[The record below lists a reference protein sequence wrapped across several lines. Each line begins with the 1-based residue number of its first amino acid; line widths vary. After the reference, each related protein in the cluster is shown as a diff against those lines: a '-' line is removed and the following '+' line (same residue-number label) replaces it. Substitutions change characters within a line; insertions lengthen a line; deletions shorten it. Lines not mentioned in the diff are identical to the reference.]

1 MTPFIATA
9 RRETKRIFCNPTY
22 WFATLILP
30 LFILSVMATM
40 FGNGLIRELPVG
52 IVDNDNSQ
60 LSRSMVRHIEAVPE
74 LHVTKIYSNTA
85 EAQTDMQAKKI
96 YGYMYICKDFERN
109 IKANRKVELPFYY
122 HFALL
127 SVGGEVLSG
136 FYSYLVD
143 FATLPLHETAQKLNI
158 DKEKANIIAMPV
170 TADFHPLN
178 NPSLDYI
185 IYLSYPYFYVI
196 LQILILLTIAYCI
209 GREFKE
215 SSITIWLNTAGNN
228 RIVALYGKL
237 TPYFVIYSIISCF
250 ANVILFKLVD
260 IPLESNILAVSLTSI
275 LFVAATISVSVFI
288 FSIHPNLASIIGF
301 ISMFGSLGATMVGV
315 TFPVQAM
322 PVVVEWVSY
331 LFPARHFTVLS
342 QNLYYEG
349 LNLAYTWQHYAT
361 LLLFCLLPFIAS
373 LKILPSKLLY
383 NNIKNQNKQ

>member
-1 MTPFIATA
+1 MTPFIATV
-9 RRETKRIFCNPTY
+9 RREIKRILSNPTY

-60 LSRSMVRHIEAVPE
+60 LSRSMARNIEAVPE
-74 LHVTKIYSNTA
+74 LHVTKIYSNIA
-85 EAQTDMQAKKI
+85 DASNDMQAKKI
-96 YGYMYICKDFERN
+96 YGYIYICKDFERN
-109 IKANRKVELPFYY
+109 IKANRKVELPFFY

-143 FATLPLHETAQKLNI
+143 FATLPLHETTQKLNI
-158 DKEKANIIAMPV
+158 DKEKANIIALPV

-185 IYLSYPYFYVI
+185 IYLSFPYFYVI

-215 SSITIWLNTAGNN
+215 NSASMWLNMAGNN

-250 ANVILFKLVD
+250 ANVILFKTLE
-260 IPLESNILAVSLTSI
+260 IPIESSILAVSLTSI

-288 FSIHPNLASIIGF
+288 FSIHPKLASIIGF

-322 PVVVEWVSY
+322 PTVVEWASY

-342 QNLYYEG
+342 QNLCYEG

-373 LKILPSKLLY
+373 VKVLPHKLLT
-383 NNIKNQNKQ
+383 NNIKKSNK

>member
-1 MTPFIATA
+1 MTPFIAIVY
-9 RRETKRIFCNPTY
+9 RETKRILSNPTY

-60 LSRSMVRHIEAVPE
+60 LSRSMARNIESVPE
-74 LHVTKIYSNTA
+74 LHVTKIYSNIA
-85 EAQTDMQAKKI
+85 EAQNDIKAKKI

-143 FATLPLHETAQKLNI
+143 FATLPLHEATQKLNI

-185 IYLSYPYFYVI
+185 IYLSFPYFYVI

-215 SSITIWLNTAGNN
+215 NSASMWLNMAGNN

-250 ANVILFKLVD
+250 ANVILFKTLE
-260 IPLESNILAVSLTSI
+260 IPLKSNILAVSLTSI

-288 FSIHPNLASIIGF
+288 FSIHPKLASIIGF

-322 PVVVEWVSY
+322 PVVVEWASY

-342 QNLYYEG
+342 QNLCYEG
-349 LNLAYTWQHYAT
+349 LNLAYTWQHYT
-361 LLLFCLLPFIAS
+361 SLLLFCLLPFIAS
-373 LKILPSKLLY
+373 LKILPPKLVN
-383 NNIKNQNKQ
+383 NNIKASNNQ

>member
-1 MTPFIATA
+1 MTPFIATV
-9 RRETKRIFCNPTY
+9 RREIKQILSNPTY

-30 LFILSVMATM
+30 SFILSVMATM

-60 LSRSMVRHIEAVPE
+60 LSRSMARNIESVPE
-74 LHVTKIYSNTA
+74 LNVTKIYSNIA
-85 EAQTDMQAKKI
+85 EAKNDMQAKKI

-143 FATLPLHETAQKLNI
+143 FATLPLHEAAQKLNI

-185 IYLSYPYFYVI
+185 IYLSFPYFYVI

-215 SSITIWLNTAGNN
+215 NSASMWLTTAGNN

-250 ANVILFKLVD
+250 ANVVLFKILE
-260 IPLESNILAVSLTSI
+260 IPLGSSILAVSLTSI
-275 LFVAATISVSVFI
+275 LFVAATISASVFI
-288 FSIHPNLASIIGF
+288 FSIHPKLASIIGF

-315 TFPVQAM
+315 TFPIQAM
-322 PVVVEWVSY
+322 PAVVEWASY

-342 QNLYYEG
+342 QNLCYEG

-373 LKILPSKLLY
+373 LKILPPKLVN
-383 NNIKNQNKQ
+383 NNIKVSNNQ

>member
-1 MTPFIATA
+1 MTPFIAIVY
-9 RRETKRIFCNPTY
+9 RETKRIFSSPTY

-60 LSRSMVRHIEAVPE
+60 LSRSMARNIESVPE
-74 LHVTKIYSNTA
+74 LHVTKIYSNIA
-85 EAQTDMQAKKI
+85 EAQNDIKAKKI

-143 FATLPLHETAQKLNI
+143 FATLPLHEATQKLSI

-185 IYLSYPYFYVI
+185 IYLSFPYFYVI

-215 SSITIWLNTAGNN
+215 NSTSMWLTTAGNN

-250 ANVILFKLVD
+250 ANVILFKTLE
-260 IPLESNILAVSLTSI
+260 IPIESSILSVSLTSI

-288 FSIHPNLASIIGF
+288 FSIHPKLASIIGF

-315 TFPVQAM
+315 TFPIQAM
-322 PVVVEWVSY
+322 PVVVEWASY

-342 QNLYYEG
+342 QNLCYEG
-349 LNLAYTWQHYAT
+349 LNLAYTWPHYAT

-373 LKILPSKLLY
+373 LKILPSKLVN
-383 NNIKNQNKQ
+383 NNIKVSNNQ

>member
-1 MTPFIATA
+1 MTPFIAIV
-9 RRETKRIFCNPTY
+9 RRETKRIFSNPTY

-60 LSRSMVRHIEAVPE
+60 LSRSMARNIESVPE
-74 LHVTKIYSNTA
+74 LHVTKIYSNIA
-85 EAQTDMQAKKI
+85 EAQNDIKAKKI

-143 FATLPLHETAQKLNI
+143 FATLPLHEAAQKLNI

-215 SSITIWLNTAGNN
+215 NSASMWLNTARNN

-250 ANVILFKLVD
+250 ANVILFKLLE
-260 IPLESNILAVSLTSI
+260 IPIESSILSVSLTSI

-288 FSIHPNLASIIGF
+288 FSIHPKLASIIGF

-315 TFPVQAM
+315 TFPIQAM
-322 PVVVEWVSY
+322 PIVVEWASY

-342 QNLYYEG
+342 QNLCYEG
-349 LNLAYTWQHYAT
+349 LNLAYTWPHYAT

-373 LKILPSKLLY
+373 LKVLPSKLVN
-383 NNIKNQNKQ
+383 NNIKVYNNQ

>member
-1 MTPFIATA
+1 MTPFIAIVY
-9 RRETKRIFCNPTY
+9 RETKRIFSSPTY

-60 LSRSMVRHIEAVPE
+60 LSRSMARNIESVPE
-74 LHVTKIYSNTA
+74 LHVTKIYSNIA
-85 EAQTDMQAKKI
+85 EAQNDIKAKKI

-143 FATLPLHETAQKLNI
+143 FATLPLHEATQKLSI

-209 GREFKE
+209 GLEFKE
-215 SSITIWLNTAGNN
+215 NSTSMWLTTAGNN

-237 TPYFVIYSIISCF
+237 TPYLVIYSTISCF
-250 ANVILFKLVD
+250 ANVILFKLLE
-260 IPLESNILAVSLTSI
+260 IPIESSILSVSLTSI

-288 FSIHPNLASIIGF
+288 FSIHPKLASIIGF

-315 TFPVQAM
+315 TFPIQAM
-322 PVVVEWVSY
+322 PTVVEWASY

-342 QNLYYEG
+342 QNLCYEG

-373 LKILPSKLLY
+373 LKVLPSKLVN
-383 NNIKNQNKQ
+383 NNIKVSNNQ

>member
-1 MTPFIATA
+1 MTPFIATV
-9 RRETKRIFCNPTY
+9 RREIKRILSNPTY

-60 LSRSMVRHIEAVPE
+60 LSRSMARNIESVPE
-74 LHVTKIYSNTA
+74 LHVTKIYSNIA

-215 SSITIWLNTAGNN
+215 NSTSMWLTTAGNN

-250 ANVILFKLVD
+250 ANVILFKTLE
-260 IPLESNILAVSLTSI
+260 IPIESSILAVSLTSI

-315 TFPVQAM
+315 TFPIQAM
-322 PVVVEWVSY
+322 PAVVEWASY

-342 QNLYYEG
+342 QNLCYEG

-361 LLLFCLLPFIAS
+361 LLLFCLLPFIVS
-373 LKILPSKLLY
+373 LKVLPSKLVN
-383 NNIKNQNKQ
+383 NNIKASNNQ

>member
-1 MTPFIATA
+1 
-9 RRETKRIFCNPTY
+9 
-22 WFATLILP
+22 
-30 LFILSVMATM
+30 
-40 FGNGLIRELPVG
+40 
-52 IVDNDNSQ
+52 
-60 LSRSMVRHIEAVPE
+60 
-74 LHVTKIYSNTA
+74 
-85 EAQTDMQAKKI
+85 
-96 YGYMYICKDFERN
+96 MYICKDFEHN

-185 IYLSYPYFYVI
+185 IYLSFPYFYVI

-215 SSITIWLNTAGNN
+215 NSASMWLNMARNN

-250 ANVILFKLVD
+250 ANVILFKLLE
-260 IPLESNILAVSLTSI
+260 IPIESSILSVSLTSI

-315 TFPVQAM
+315 TFPIQAM
-322 PVVVEWVSY
+322 PTVVEWASY

-342 QNLYYEG
+342 QNLCYEG
-349 LNLAYTWQHYAT
+349 LNLAYTWQHYT
-361 LLLFCLLPFIAS
+361 SLLLFCLLPFIAS
-373 LKILPSKLLY
+373 LKVLPSKLVN
-383 NNIKNQNKQ
+383 NNIKVSNNQ

>member
-1 MTPFIATA
+1 MTPFIAIVY
-9 RRETKRIFCNPTY
+9 RETKRILSNPTY

-60 LSRSMVRHIEAVPE
+60 LSRSMARNIESVPE
-74 LHVTKIYSNTA
+74 LHVTKIYSNIA
-85 EAQTDMQAKKI
+85 EAQNDIKAKKI

-109 IKANRKVELPFYY
+109 IKANRKVELPFFY

-143 FATLPLHETAQKLNI
+143 FATLPLHEAAQKLNI

-215 SSITIWLNTAGNN
+215 NSASMWLTTAGNN

-250 ANVILFKLVD
+250 ANVILFKTLE
-260 IPLESNILAVSLTSI
+260 IPIESSILSVSLTSI

-288 FSIHPNLASIIGF
+288 FSIHPKLASIIGF

-315 TFPVQAM
+315 TFPIQAM
-322 PVVVEWVSY
+322 PTVVEWASY

-342 QNLYYEG
+342 QNLCYEG
-349 LNLAYTWQHYAT
+349 LNLAYTWPHYAT
-361 LLLFCLLPFIAS
+361 LVLFCLLPFIAS
-373 LKILPSKLLY
+373 LKILPPKLIN
-383 NNIKNQNKQ
+383 NNIKASNNQ

>member
-1 MTPFIATA
+1 MTPFIAIV
-9 RRETKRIFCNPTY
+9 RRETKQIFSNPTY

-60 LSRSMVRHIEAVPE
+60 LSRSMARNIESVPE
-74 LHVTKIYSNTA
+74 LHVTKIYSNIA
-85 EAQTDMQAKKI
+85 EAKNDMQAKKI
-96 YGYMYICKDFERN
+96 YGYIYICKDFERN
-109 IKANRKVELPFYY
+109 IKANRKVELPFFY

-143 FATLPLHETAQKLNI
+143 FATLPLHETTQKLNI

-185 IYLSYPYFYVI
+185 IYLSFPYFYVI

-215 SSITIWLNTAGNN
+215 NSASMWLTTAGNN

-250 ANVILFKLVD
+250 ANVILFKTLE
-260 IPLESNILAVSLTSI
+260 IPIESSILSVSLTSI

-315 TFPVQAM
+315 TFPIQAM
-322 PVVVEWVSY
+322 PTVVEWASY

-342 QNLYYEG
+342 QNLCYEG

-373 LKILPSKLLY
+373 LKILPPKLIN
-383 NNIKNQNKQ
+383 NNIKASNNQ

>member
-1 MTPFIATA
+1 MIPFIATV
-9 RRETKRIFCNPTY
+9 RREIKRILSNPTY

-60 LSRSMVRHIEAVPE
+60 LSRSMARNIEAVPE
-74 LHVTKIYSNTA
+74 LHVTKIYSNIA
-85 EAQTDMQAKKI
+85 DASNDMQAKKI
-96 YGYMYICKDFERN
+96 YGYIYICKDFERN
-109 IKANRKVELPFYY
+109 IKANRKVELPFFY

-143 FATLPLHETAQKLNI
+143 FATLPLHETTQKLNI
-158 DKEKANIIAMPV
+158 DKEKANIIALPV

-185 IYLSYPYFYVI
+185 IYLSQPYFYVI
-196 LQILILLTIAYCI
+196 LQILILLTITYCI

-215 SSITIWLNTAGNN
+215 NSTAAWLSTAGNS
-228 RIVALYGKL
+228 RIVAIYGKL
-237 TPYFVIYSIISCF
+237 TPYFAIYSIISCF
-250 ANVILFKLVD
+250 ANVVLFKILE
-260 IPLESNILAVSLTSI
+260 IPLGSSILAVSLTST
-275 LFVAATISVSVFI
+275 LFIAATISVSVFI

-315 TFPVQAM
+315 TFPIQAM
-322 PVVVEWVSY
+322 PVVVEWASY

-342 QNLYYEG
+342 QNLCYEG

-373 LKILPSKLLY
+373 VKVLPHKLLT
-383 NNIKNQNKQ
+383 NNIKESNK